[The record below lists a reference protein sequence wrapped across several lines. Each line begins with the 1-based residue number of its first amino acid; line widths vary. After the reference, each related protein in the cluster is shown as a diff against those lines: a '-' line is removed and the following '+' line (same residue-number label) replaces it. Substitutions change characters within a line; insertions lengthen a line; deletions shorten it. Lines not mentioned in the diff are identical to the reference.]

1 MNAPNTSSAAAHRR
15 VLFPGHHAPRGFG
28 LIEAMISAAILAVGL
43 AGMLQLFGHLN
54 DQQTHQ
60 RLVVQALHVG
70 EATMEGLLLRY
81 ADDPE
86 LEEGSHPGPGFG
98 ADGLPGGSFFST
110 RWLVEDGVPIAGT
123 RQLTVTVSWTE
134 RGVTKAFSLRTVRT

>member
-1 MNAPNTSSAAAHRR
+1 MTQPDARTAPSPSRTLARG
-15 VLFPGHHAPRGFG
+15 PGAPRGFG

-43 AGMLQLFGHLN
+43 SGILQLFGHLN

-60 RLVVQALHVG
+60 RLLVQALHVG

-86 LEEGSHPGPGFG
+86 LEEGNHAGPGYG

-110 RWLVEDGVPIAGT
+110 EWRVEDGVPITGT
-123 RQLTVTVSWTE
+123 RQLTVTVRWTE
-134 RGVTKAFSLRTVRT
+134 RGVAKTFSLRTVRT